1 MAPPGGKLESHPI
14 HENLKKKKKSWAKG
28 LAQWL
33 GAGEMAQWLGAGE
46 MAQWLGDGEMAQW
59 LGDGEMA
66 QWLGAG
72 EMAQW
77 LRALAAFAEDLGSVP
92 NCPHDCSQPS

>member
-1 MAPPGGKLESHPI
+1 MRPPRPLKI
-14 HENLKKKKKSWAKG
+14 KKKKKSWAKG

-59 LGDGEMA
+59 LGA
-66 QWLGAG
+66 GA
-72 EMAQW
+72 MAQW